1 MTHKFKGHSQAFTT
15 TQCHA
20 FLPFSFHTANCFEM
34 ISGTVLENN
43 AFQDVATSPM
53 QSKVRCP
60 L

>member
-1 MTHKFKGHSQAFTT
+1 MTHKFKGHSHDFTT
-15 TQCHA
+15 TRCIA
-20 FLPFSFHTANCFEM
+20 FLPFRFYTANCFEM
-34 ISGTVLENN
+34 ISSTALEKN